1 MAKVFEVAF
10 KIGADMAASFAK
22 TMQGA
27 SSALGELNKSMSQIS
42 SQQAANQRVLELRNG
57 VASAAKE
64 FYAARSRV
72 QELGRAIKATANP
85 SKEMRYEYEQAQ
97 MAVRKAHERLEQQ
110 RNTLRQVSEAAKATG
125 KSITQLVAEQNKL
138 AQAGAKV
145 SKVQEALQKNLAAQ
159 QANKQKRSELRGQL
173 FDAVALGATL
183 AAPVKKAM
191 EWEQRLAEFNKV
203 ASKTPKEVQKIS
215 TAAQKMAVATGV
227 AREEI
232 MGAYIAAAQAG
243 FDENE
248 WGKYAEVASK
258 MGVAFDISG
267 EAAGEMLKAWRSSM
281 GLTMDEAEK
290 LAAAVNHIANNMNA
304 TAADVG
310 EVLQRQGAVLR
321 SAGLSQSQS
330 AALAA
335 AMLSGGAAPEVAA
348 TAAKNFVLALTKGSA
363 ATNKQRSALQILGFG
378 DPVRLAKAMQKDAE
392 KVVLMVLQ
400 RLQGLDAHTQ
410 TSIMTQLFGSES
422 IGGIAPLIAN
432 LDNLRNA
439 FGLVRDESQY
449 IASLEDEFA
458 TMGSTTANQLN
469 KARESIKMITT
480 TIGATLLPTV
490 NQLLA
495 QFAPLAL
502 KFAQFAQ
509 DNQGVVKAL
518 ILTAAALIA
527 TKVAAVAGGYA
538 WTFLRGAYLSV
549 QGAVLGL
556 NAAYTMLTTA
566 LNAQKR
572 AQAIATVSTK
582 AMAAAQRLLNTA
594 MLANPFGVV
603 VAAIMGL
610 VVAGA
615 LLYKYWGV
623 VVAFLKGAWS
633 GLVQGLEPLKASLAP
648 LEPLFNAI
656 KGAIGWVID
665 GVSSL
670 IGWFK
675 QTESSARSLAVAG
688 ENGVKFGQIMAKGIG
703 LLTLPVRTL
712 IESLSWI
719 IKAVSNIPSAASQAF
734 ESVKGVVSSF
744 SLFNSGKKL
753 LETLAAGIKSAMSAP
768 VEAVK
773 EALAK
778 VREFLPFSDAK
789 VGPLSELT
797 YSGMQVMQTLTQGIR
812 AAAAKPAEAVEAGLA
827 TVAGGLSGFANRA
840 ASAVGIGGGPTI
852 TLNQTVN
859 VTGGGPGVYEQ
870 ARRGA
875 ADGARDL
882 IRDLQRALQR
892 EERLSYG

>member
-22 TMQGA
+22 TMSGA
-27 SSALGELNKSMSQIS
+27 SGALSELNKHMGEIGR
-42 SQQAANQRVLELRNG
+42 QQAANQRLIDLKRD
-57 VASAAKE
+57 VALAAQE
-64 FYAARSRV
+64 FLAARSRV
-72 QELGRAIKATANP
+72 QELGKAIKATANP
-85 SKEMRYEYEQAQ
+85 SKEMRREYEQAQ

-125 KSITQLVAEQNKL
+125 KSTAQLVAEQNKL
-138 AQAGAKV
+138 AQAGAKA
-145 SKVQEALQKNLAAQ
+145 SKAQEALQKNLAAQ

-173 FDAVALGATL
+173 FDAVALGAAL
-183 AAPVKKAM
+183 AAPVKQAM

-203 ASKTPKEVQKIS
+203 AGKTPEEVQKIS
-215 TAAQKMAVATGV
+215 AAAQEMAVATGV

-290 LAAAVNHIANNMNA
+290 LAAAANHIANNMNA

-335 AMLSGGAAPEVAA
+335 AMLSGGAASEVAA
-348 TAAKNFVLALTKGSA
+348 TASKNFVLALTKGSA
-363 ATNKQRSALQILGFG
+363 ATKTQRSALQMLGFG

-392 KVVLMVLQ
+392 KTILMVLQ

-449 IASLEDEFA
+449 ITSLEDEFA
-458 TMGSTTANQLN
+458 SMGSTTANQLN
-469 KARESIKMITT
+469 KARESIKAITT
-480 TIGATLLPTV
+480 TIGTALLPTV

-509 DNQGVVKAL
+509 DNQGVVKV
-518 ILTAAALIA
+518 LTLAAAALIA
-527 TKVAAVAGGYA
+527 AKVAAIAGGYA
-538 WTFLRGAYLSV
+538 MTFVRGAWLAFRGV
-549 QGAVLGL
+549 LLAVRTAQLL
-556 NAAYTMLTTA
+556 MNAAM
-566 LNAQKR
+566 
-572 AQAIATVSTK
+572 I
-582 AMAAAQRLLNTA
+582 
-594 MLANPFGVV
+594 ANP
-603 VAAIMGL
+603 
-610 VVAGA
+610 
-615 LLYKYWGV
+615 
-623 VVAFLKGAWS
+623 
-633 GLVQGLEPLKASLAP
+633 
-648 LEPLFNAI
+648 
-656 KGAIGWVID
+656 
-665 GVSSL
+665 
-670 IGWFK
+670 
-675 QTESSARSLAVAG
+675 
-688 ENGVKFGQIMAKGIG
+688 IG
-703 LLTLPVRTL
+703 LLITAIGAL
-712 IESLSWI
+712 IAAGIALYQNWDKVVEFLKSAWER
-719 IKAVSNIPSAASQAF
+719 IK
-734 ESVKGVVSSF
+734 SF
-744 SLFNSGKKL
+744 FGSISLFDSGKKL
-753 LETLAAGIKSAMSAP
+753 LETLAAGIKATAMAP

-773 EALAK
+773 GALAK

-827 TVAGGLSGFANRA
+827 TVAGGLSGFVNRA
-840 ASAVGIGGGPTI
+840 ANAVGIGGGGPTI